1 MRSKS
6 WLLPDGI
13 DELLPDQAD
22 ELEALRRRL
31 LDLYATWGYRLV
43 IPPFIEYL
51 ESLLTGTGKDLEHQ
65 TFQLTDQLSGRQVGI
80 RADITPQAA
89 RIDAHQLQQQ
99 GPTRLCYIG
108 SVLRTRPDGF
118 SSSRSPLQI
127 GAELYGHA
135 GVASDAEV
143 LCLMMETLRMAGL
156 EQVFLDLGH
165 VGIFRNLALQAG
177 LLPEQESELF
187 EALQRKAQPEIAEL
201 VSGYGLPPGQ
211 AKMLNALAALNG
223 GPEVLELARTE
234 LADAT
239 PEVMAAIDYLEEL
252 GAELAACIPD
262 VPVHYDLA
270 ELRAY
275 HYQTG
280 VVFAAFVPGQGNEL
294 ARGGRYDHIGE
305 KFGRARPATGF
316 SADLKAL
323 MALAKHAP
331 GKRAGAVLA
340 PSQGDSDLQARVREL
355 RSNGRIVIQEL
366 PGQRTDLEEAVIT
379 ERLQKAGQEWVL
391 TPVQG
396 GNAAKA

>member
-13 DELLPDQAD
+13 DELLPDQAA
-22 ELEALRRRL
+22 ELESLRRHL
-31 LDLYATWGYRLV
+31 LDMYASWGYRLV

-65 TFQLTDQLSGRQVGI
+65 TFQLTDQLSGRQLGI

-156 EQVFLDLGH
+156 EQLFLDLGH
-165 VGIFRNLALQAG
+165 VGIFRNLAAQAG
-177 LLPEQESELF
+177 LQPEQESELF

-201 VSGYGLPPGQ
+201 VSGYGLPLRQ
-211 AKMLNALAALNG
+211 AQMLNALADLNG
-223 GPEVLELARTE
+223 GPEVLEQAREE
-234 LADAT
+234 LDGASS
-239 PEVMAAIDYLEEL
+239 EVMAAIDYLEEL

-275 HYQTG
+275 RYQTG
-280 VVFAAFVPGQGNEL
+280 VVFAAFVPGQGNEV
-294 ARGGRYDHIGE
+294 ARGGRYDQIGE

-323 MALAKHAP
+323 MML
-331 GKRAGAVLA
+331 GKRARGELPGAVLA
-340 PSQGDSDLQARVREL
+340 PASRDPDLQARVREL
-355 RSNGRIVIQEL
+355 RASGRVVVQEL
-366 PGQRTDLEEAVIT
+366 PGKPADYSEAGIT
-379 ERLQKAGQEWVL
+379 ERLERAGQEWVL
-391 TPVQG
+391 TPVQDG
-396 GNAAKA
+396 ESS

>member
-366 PGQRTDLEEAVIT
+366 PGQRTDLEEAGIT
-379 ERLQKAGQEWVL
+379 ERLHKAGQEWVL
-391 TPVQG
+391 TPV
-396 GNAAKA
+396 